1 MAEKRTYEV
10 VIIIDPK
17 TTEDD
22 TTNLI
27 NTLVQ
32 TIEKQGGA
40 IVKSEDMGRRRLAYE
55 IDHKTEGHY
64 WLFEIDG
71 SGSEIAELERR
82 MRVSDLVVRY
92 LTVRVDLDRRRAAKF
107 KAKRTRRAERK
118 RNFAPARR
126 QQQQQQPQSQPEFE
140 MEEAAA
146 IES

>member
-1 MAEKRTYEV
+1 MAEKRIYEV

-17 TTEDD
+17 TNEDD
-22 TTNLI
+22 TSNLI
-27 NTLVQ
+27 GTLVQ

-55 IDHKTEGHY
+55 IDHRTEGHY
-64 WLFEIDG
+64 WLFEIEG
-71 SGSEIAELERR
+71 SGAEIAELERR

-118 RNFAPARR
+118 RSSSPARR
-126 QQQQQQPQSQPEFE
+126 QQQQQQQPEFE
-140 MEEAAA
+140 MEDAAA

>member
-1 MAEKRTYEV
+1 MADKRTYEV

-17 TTEDD
+17 STEDE

-27 NTLVQ
+27 GTLVQ

-40 IVKSEDMGRRRLAYE
+40 IVKSEDMGRRKLAYE

-118 RNFAPARR
+118 RNSSPVRR
-126 QQQQQQPQSQPEFE
+126 RHHNQPEFE